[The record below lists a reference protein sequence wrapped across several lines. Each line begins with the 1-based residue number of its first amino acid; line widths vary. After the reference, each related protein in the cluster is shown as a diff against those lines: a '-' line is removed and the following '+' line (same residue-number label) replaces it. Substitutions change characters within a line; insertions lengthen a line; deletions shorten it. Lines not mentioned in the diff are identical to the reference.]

1 MTGLRR
7 IRPVMVK
14 AQPPLTP
21 IKTSMEE
28 IERARLIARKISG
41 RKR

>member
-1 MTGLRR
+1 MALRR
-7 IRPVMVK
+7 IKPVMVK

-28 IERARLIARKISG
+28 IERARRIGRRIAG
-41 RKR
+41 RR